1 MIDVNYK
8 TEGEKL
14 TLFIEGRIDSANAPE
29 IEGKMRGILEEH
41 PSEHAALSGR
51 RACSCIWGR
60 RMRRGSVKLRI
71 KPR

>member
-29 IEGKMRGILEEH
+29 I
-41 PSEHAALSGR
+41 
-51 RACSCIWGR
+51 
-60 RMRRGSVKLRI
+60 
-71 KPR
+71 

>member
-29 IEGKMRGILEEH
+29 IEGENARD
-41 PSEHAALSGR
+41 SGR
-51 RACSCIWGR
+51 T
-60 RMRRGSVKLRI
+60 SVGAYHYRL
-71 KPR
+71 